1 MNEANEKLLSS
12 LSRLGLPLF
21 EPAEELGVNE
31 TLAEVVKSRDTRLWE
46 AFPVLLANAADRY
59 EFSPGNVERQLSE
72 EQRRDFHKLM
82 LLSGALYTY
91 FHLSFS
97 WWSKFYRGL
106 ADEEKNQVK
115 IWRNSLVR
123 QQSLDWDGKRFD
135 AERLKETFSLY
146 FGKKAERDRRRK
158 ERYEEFSLEYAMS
171 QVFSPKQK
179 ELFKKRF
186 EGLPL
191 NKTEQEYYSRTVK
204 KKVVALANSEL
215 HSMAKKLLEQ

>member
-1 MNEANEKLLSS
+1 MNETNEKLLSS
-12 LSRLGLPLF
+12 LSKLGLPLF
-21 EPAEELGVNE
+21 EPAEELDANE

-59 EFSPGNVERQLSE
+59 EFSLGKVEWQLSQ
-72 EQRRDFHKLM
+72 EQNRDFHNLM
-82 LLSGALYTY
+82 LLSGALYAY

-97 WWSKFYRGL
+97 WWSKFKNGL
-106 ADEEKNQVK
+106 AEEEKNQVK
-115 IWRNSLVR
+115 SWRNSLVH
-123 QQSLDWDGKRFD
+123 QQPLVWDGKRFD
-135 AERLKETFSLY
+135 AERLKETFNLY
-146 FGKKAERDRRRK
+146 FGKKAEQDRLRK
-158 ERYEEFSLEYAMS
+158 ELHEEFSLEYALS

-179 ELFKKRF
+179 ELFRKRF